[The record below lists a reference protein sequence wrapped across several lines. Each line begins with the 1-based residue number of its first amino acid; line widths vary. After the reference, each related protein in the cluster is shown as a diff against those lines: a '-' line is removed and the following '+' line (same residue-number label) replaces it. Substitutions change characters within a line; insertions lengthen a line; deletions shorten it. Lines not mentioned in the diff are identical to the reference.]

1 MLIPR
6 VFPAPSVL
14 LLILGST
21 ALLTACQKPVLY
33 KGSWPWM
40 PSEVEI
46 HGLSRFIISEDEELL
61 SLRVQFLDPD
71 GDPAKFPGQVRFTID
86 PESAPDSEER
96 RFSFDLSDLKINEEH
111 WDRVTS
117 NYRFKLDPQWEA
129 PPLPSS
135 PILVRVVAT
144 LDNGPELRTAITL
157 RRSG

>member
-1 MLIPR
+1 M
-6 VFPAPSVL
+6 L

-40 PSEVEI
+40 PSVVEL
-46 HGLSRFIISEDEELL
+46 HGLSRFIISEDMELL
-61 SLRVQFLDPD
+61 SLRVEFLDPD
-71 GDPAKFPGQVRFTID
+71 GDPVKFPGQVRFTID
-86 PESAPDSEER
+86 PESAPDSEKR
-96 RFSFDLSDLKINEEH
+96 RFSFDLSDLKVNEQY

-117 NYRFKLDPQWEA
+117 NYRFKLDTQWEE

-144 LDNGPELRTAITL
+144 VDNGPELRAALTL
-157 RRSG
+157 RRGG